1 VNGPRLAIDDITG
14 LIDAGKKNG
23 YLIHNEV
30 DGVSRTRGQR
40 RNPLSRSLLDI
51 TRPHPAATGI
61 ETPHPVQ
68 NHQNGLQRP
77 AMFSNHRGDG
87 LIVISC
93 ARNAYAPRV

>member
-51 TRPHPAATGI
+51 PDRTR
-61 ETPHPVQ
+61 
-68 NHQNGLQRP
+68 QRP
-77 AMFSNHRGDG
+77 ASKHRTLFKTTRTD
-87 LIVISC
+87 SSD
-93 ARNAYAPRV
+93 PRCFPTIAEMV